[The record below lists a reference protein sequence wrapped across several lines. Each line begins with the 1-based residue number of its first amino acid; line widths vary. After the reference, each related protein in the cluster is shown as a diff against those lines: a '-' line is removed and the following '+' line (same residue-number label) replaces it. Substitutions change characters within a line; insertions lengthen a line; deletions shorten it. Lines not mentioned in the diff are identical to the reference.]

1 EDIVGAT
8 INLSNLDES
17 DVRTILETLKPY
29 EHNMKV
35 LTKKDLSA
43 GVGLDSFGLGLKN
56 STEVNI
62 IGLLKSDLSL
72 DSSADLP
79 TISFNGLSGGLKAEH
94 GVDGK
99 ITGPTIN
106 GDLTKLSLNK
116 PSADAG
122 AAVTM
127 PSIGLPGSDIKAD
140 IDGSLKTP
148 DVSVSAPQ
156 VKMPNASLKVDK
168 PDLKSGEYQAPNI
181 KLPKLKLPKPEMDVS
196 GDMDLPSVS
205 GKVDAPNL
213 NLSTP
218 KSSFSGGLN
227 AEHGVDGKIT
237 GPTINGDL
245 PKLSLN
251 KPSADADAAVTMP
264 SIGLPG
270 SEIKADIDG
279 SLKTPDVSVS
289 APQVKIPNASLKVDK
304 PNLKSGEYQA
314 PKFKMPNFKLPKTEP
329 SKTEMD
335 VSGDVGL
342 PSVSGKVDAP
352 NLNLSTPKSHFNKP
366 NLEFNEPKVNLNDP
380 NLKLEA
386 PNADIEAPSGKIKWP
401 HFKLKSAKVKGPDT
415 DLDAEMSVPDAN
427 VPTAKVDGDLD
438 VDINFPKADIKGP
451 EVDVDSP
458 SGKINWPHLKW
469 KKPKF
474 HGSKDNLDIDA
485 NIDPPDVDLSLPK
498 VKGGLDPPDVDMNL
512 PKADIKGPDFD
523 VESTSGK
530 INWPHLKWKKPK
542 FHGSKDNLDIDAN
555 IDPPDVDLSL
565 PKVKGGLDPPDV
577 DMNLPKA
584 DIKGP
589 DFDVES
595 TSARGLAI
603 DGDLNTPDVNLVSP
617 KIEGDINVPKAELN
631 LPKADLTAPDVDPPS
646 GKVNWPHLKWKKS
659 KVHGPKAEVDADW
672 KAPDVNFSTPKID
685 GKINSPDVDLNLPK
699 AEVDI
704 EKPEMDID
712 SPSGKIKWPT
722 FKKPKWAISKPKV
735 NGPDL
740 DLNAKIPNAGIEA
753 PKVNLSSPTA
763 DASISVPAVE
773 LNGPKVE
780 GPKVDIN
787 APDVDANV
795 EKSRLPHFKIPKF
808 SFLGSKLKTGEINA
822 SASHDNYDDD
832 NDDDDGSDI
841 ETDIPIFRLHSLPK
855 STIDAFGD
863 FSDPFGLSK
872 RDNEEQDFV
881 VRKGIRLPVSNTA
894 TAAGKIDVMQILKLS
909 KEKPSSVLQTE
920 DANPRLAAP
929 SLDVSASTE
938 AEDSSLGT
946 LKIEKPRS
954 VQGSADEN
962 QRLSQGL
969 ANMLCLGSDDSDAV

>member
-1 EDIVGAT
+1 MSGESKSASLSGSLALDGSREGLSIKGNGDNSIAAKSDIKAEEDIVGAT

-56 STEVNI
+56 STE
-62 IGLLKSDLSL
+62 GLLKSDLSL

-79 TISFNGLSGGLKAEH
+79 TISFNGLSGGLNAEH

-140 IDGSLKTP
+140 IDGWVKTP

-227 AEHGVDGKIT
+227 ALHGVDGKIT

-329 SKTEMD
+329 PKTEMD
-335 VSGDVGL
+335 VSGDVDL

-366 NLEFNEPKVNLNDP
+366 NFEFNEPKVNLNDP

-438 VDINFPKADIKGP
+438 VDIDFPKADIKGP

-595 TSARGLAI
+595 TSGEINWPHLKWKKRKARGLTI

-672 KAPDVNFSTPKID
+672 NAPDVNFSTPKID

-712 SPSGKIKWPT
+712 SPSGKIKWLT

-735 NGPDL
+735 NGPDVDLDADLSGPDL
-740 DLNAKIPNAGIEA
+740 DLSA
-753 PKVNLSSPTA
+753 PKIDGKIHT
-763 DASISVPAVE
+763 
-773 LNGPKVE
+773 
-780 GPKVDIN
+780 
-787 APDVDANV
+787 PDVDVN
-795 EKSRLPHFKIPKF
+795 FI
-808 SFLGSKLKTGEINA
+808 EI
-822 SASHDNYDDD
+822 
-832 NDDDDGSDI
+832 
-841 ETDIPIFRLHSLPK
+841 
-855 STIDAFGD
+855 
-863 FSDPFGLSK
+863 
-872 RDNEEQDFV
+872 
-881 VRKGIRLPVSNTA
+881 
-894 TAAGKIDVMQILKLS
+894 
-909 KEKPSSVLQTE
+909 
-920 DANPRLAAP
+920 
-929 SLDVSASTE
+929 
-938 AEDSSLGT
+938 
-946 LKIEKPRS
+946 
-954 VQGSADEN
+954 
-962 QRLSQGL
+962 
-969 ANMLCLGSDDSDAV
+969 

>member
-1 EDIVGAT
+1 MSGESKSASISGSLALDGSREGLSIKGNGDNSIAAKSDKKPEEDIVGAT

-56 STEVNI
+56 STE
-62 IGLLKSDLSL
+62 GLLKSDLSL

-79 TISFNGLSGGLKAEH
+79 TISFNGLSGGLK
-94 GVDGK
+94 
-99 ITGPTIN
+99 
-106 GDLTKLSLNK
+106 
-116 PSADAG
+116 
-122 AAVTM
+122 
-127 PSIGLPGSDIKAD
+127 
-140 IDGSLKTP
+140 
-148 DVSVSAPQ
+148 
-156 VKMPNASLKVDK
+156 
-168 PDLKSGEYQAPNI
+168 
-181 KLPKLKLPKPEMDVS
+181 
-196 GDMDLPSVS
+196 
-205 GKVDAPNL
+205 
-213 NLSTP
+213 
-218 KSSFSGGLN
+218 

-329 SKTEMD
+329 PKTEMD
-335 VSGDVGL
+335 VSGDVDL

-438 VDINFPKADIKGP
+438 VDIDFPKADIKGP

-498 VKGGLDPPDVDMNL
+498 VKGGLDPPDVDMTL

-595 TSARGLAI
+595 TSGEINWPHLKWKKRKARGLAI
-603 DGDLNTPDVNLVSP
+603 DGDLNTPDVNLGSR
-617 KIEGDINVPKAELN
+617 KIEGDMNVPKA
-631 LPKADLTAPDVDPPS
+631 
-646 GKVNWPHLKWKKS
+646 
-659 KVHGPKAEVDADW
+659 
-672 KAPDVNFSTPKID
+672 
-685 GKINSPDVDLNLPK
+685 
-699 AEVDI
+699 
-704 EKPEMDID
+704 
-712 SPSGKIKWPT
+712 
-722 FKKPKWAISKPKV
+722 
-735 NGPDL
+735 
-740 DLNAKIPNAGIEA
+740 
-753 PKVNLSSPTA
+753 
-763 DASISVPAVE
+763 
-773 LNGPKVE
+773 
-780 GPKVDIN
+780 
-787 APDVDANV
+787 
-795 EKSRLPHFKIPKF
+795 
-808 SFLGSKLKTGEINA
+808 
-822 SASHDNYDDD
+822 
-832 NDDDDGSDI
+832 
-841 ETDIPIFRLHSLPK
+841 
-855 STIDAFGD
+855 
-863 FSDPFGLSK
+863 
-872 RDNEEQDFV
+872 
-881 VRKGIRLPVSNTA
+881 
-894 TAAGKIDVMQILKLS
+894 
-909 KEKPSSVLQTE
+909 
-920 DANPRLAAP
+920 
-929 SLDVSASTE
+929 
-938 AEDSSLGT
+938 
-946 LKIEKPRS
+946 
-954 VQGSADEN
+954 
-962 QRLSQGL
+962 
-969 ANMLCLGSDDSDAV
+969 